1 MMTYKFLTRPLDDG
15 AYEPEG
21 IYLSA
26 PIAGECRAIQFW
38 GDNSEHYRQ
47 FHYHG
52 VPLKGHNGIDFR
64 ISPNTYVL
72 AVDPGRITEIGEE
85 RGGIGHY
92 IKIEHRWGESL
103 YGHIDT
109 ILIDAGQ
116 HVKRGDQIAMVGDS
130 EILAQSIAREAHS
143 TYLHFGIRIKPF
155 NRFDGWGGFTD
166 PLPYLNPAT
175 LILPIEST
183 FDDEAMVTPHSMVRE
198 QATTRRP

>member
-1 MMTYKFLTRPLDDG
+1 MTYKFLTRPLEEG
-15 AYEPEG
+15 TYEPEG

-26 PIAGECRAIQFW
+26 PIAGECSAIQFW
-38 GDNSEHYRQ
+38 GDNSEHYRE

-85 RGGIGHY
+85 RGGIGRY

-109 ILIDAGQ
+109 ILMDAGQ
-116 HVKRGDQIAMVGDS
+116 RVNRGDQIAVAGDTES
-130 EILAQSIAREAHS
+130 VAQSSAHEVRS

-175 LILPIEST
+175 LLLSVENVL
-183 FDDEAMVTPHSMVRE
+183 DEDTIVTPHAMVRE
-198 QATTRRP
+198 QGTTRRP